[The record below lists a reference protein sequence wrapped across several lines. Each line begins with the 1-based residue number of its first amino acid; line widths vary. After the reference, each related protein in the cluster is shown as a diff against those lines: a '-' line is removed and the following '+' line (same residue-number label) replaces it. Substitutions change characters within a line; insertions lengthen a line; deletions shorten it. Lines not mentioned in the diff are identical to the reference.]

1 MKKVYKI
8 ILVICIMIIA
18 IENNIYASN
27 INLEVINR
35 DGQIKKLDNDQ
46 GYISKKVIDTN
57 EETGEITIELKLS
70 NTSEDEQKRS
80 KTEVIFVVDN
90 SSSMS
95 TATNSGMTRKKMI
108 SNAIKTLTE
117 QIYAQNSSVYMGL
130 VKFSTTASTISK
142 LTNDKQTIINGIST
156 YENSGVE
163 GETNI
168 SLGLTIAN
176 DSFSS
181 DCKNKIIILLTDGTP
196 SNDRNGTNTKNTLT
210 NVAKSGTY
218 VISMI
223 TGIKSSIITNIFGTP
238 EEPTTGKLYNIE
250 DTSIDTIISQD
261 IYKDII
267 QKTQASI
274 TDINIVDYFPKD
286 IIENCDFSYISK
298 PNIGTISDS
307 ININDKNIV
316 WHIDLLKGGE
326 EDVVQYKIKIKD
338 KDNSNLIN
346 KVTPTNEKVIL
357 TYKDFNSEEH
367 EVILDS
373 SPKIK
378 MLKNEQVVQD
388 NTVKDSSL
396 PATGNSFEIII
407 AIIATVV
414 ISYILWKSSK
424 KVY

>member
-8 ILVICIMIIA
+8 ILAICIMIIT

-27 INLEVINR
+27 IDLEVIDR

-70 NTSEDEQKRS
+70 NTSEDEQKKS

-95 TATNSGMTRKKMI
+95 TATDSGMTRKKMI
-108 SNAIKTLTE
+108 SNAIKTLAE
-117 QIYAQNSSVYMGL
+117 QIYTQNSSVYMGL

-168 SLGLTIAN
+168 SLGLTTAN
-176 DSFSS
+176 NSFSS

-196 SNDRNGTNTKNTLT
+196 SNDQNGTNTKNTLT

-274 TDINIVDYFPKD
+274 TDINVVDYFPKD

-326 EDVVQYKIKIKD
+326 EVVVQYKLKIKD

-388 NTVKDSSL
+388 NTVKDSIL

-407 AIIATVV
+407 TIIATVV
-414 ISYILWKSSK
+414 ISYILWKLSK